1 MADDAVNALIPVA
14 AVVHIALGVM
24 ALMLVRRTVDREWN
38 EIYAGYV
45 ISWMMIVLGLQY
57 TFATLLDLKID
68 NFKTTNVN
76 ILLNRV
82 RLDKK
87 RTFKKRIIFSFSLV
101 VAITSVIVY
110 FII

>member
-1 MADDAVNALIPVA
+1 MKKDDQ
-14 AVVHIALGVM
+14 
-24 ALMLVRRTVDREWN
+24 
-38 EIYAGYV
+38 EI
-45 ISWMMIVLGLQY
+45 
-57 TFATLLDLKID
+57 TLLESDIISNKDLKKN

-87 RTFKKRIIFSFSLV
+87 RTFKKRIVFSFFL
-101 VAITSVIVY
+101 VAIISSLAVY

>member
-1 MADDAVNALIPVA
+1 VKKEDQ
-14 AVVHIALGVM
+14 
-24 ALMLVRRTVDREWN
+24 
-38 EIYAGYV
+38 EI
-45 ISWMMIVLGLQY
+45 
-57 TFATLLDLKID
+57 TLLNPDIVSNKDQKKD

-101 VAITSVIVY
+101 VAITSAIVY